1 MTQDDSAPQDRPARA
16 DAPVTGDIT
25 GGGSPGAPEATDPA
39 GPTVTPDQ
47 DDPDRE
53 GEDRFDAG

>member
-1 MTQDDSAPQDRPARA
+1 MTQDDTAPQDRPERG
-16 DAPVTGDIT
+16 DAPVTGDVT
-25 GGGSPGAPEATDPA
+25 GRSPGPATPPEDA
-39 GPTVTPDQ
+39 GPTVTPEQ

>member
-1 MTQDDSAPQDRPARA
+1 MTQDDSAPQDGPTPAV
-16 DAPVTGDIT
+16 APVTGDIT
-25 GGGSPGAPEATDPA
+25 GSPGEHGGTDAA